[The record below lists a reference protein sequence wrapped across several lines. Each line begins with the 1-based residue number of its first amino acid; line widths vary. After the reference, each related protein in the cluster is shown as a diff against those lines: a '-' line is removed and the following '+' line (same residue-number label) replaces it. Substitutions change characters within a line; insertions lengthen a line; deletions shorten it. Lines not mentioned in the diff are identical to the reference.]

1 MRYRLRNT
9 WIPIVFVTAA
19 GPVFG
24 APAPKIRVGDKAPP
38 LTIEHLLQA
47 PPSAMATWEAFQGQV
62 VVLEFWATW
71 CSPCI
76 SAMPHLNEL
85 AEKYRDRPVRFVSVT
100 DEPLQVID
108 GFLKNRTIAGWVG
121 IDKDKSTLKAF
132 GLKTRPSTFLV
143 NGSGVILAIVN
154 PNWLTEEMIDNAL
167 AGRPVEA
174 PLWIHGA
181 MEFPDPATEPTKDSP
196 QPSPGL
202 SGKDPQAGQQ
212 GAELSGGTI
221 ESDTKSKTHVTRPP
235 STGDALLEIRVR
247 STQAEQPNLVQ
258 MGNRMEAEGWTI
270 RDAVAHAYDVSPTR
284 VVGPPDIDATRYG
297 FDMTVP
303 SDRGNDIST
312 LLRNA
317 LGVAFG
323 LTVTREAREL
333 DVIVMTKTAD
343 RDAIVR
349 GAGGRG
355 SAKMQRTSGH
365 WRATNQTMDAL
376 AREIEKVTGQPVI
389 NETGLAGA
397 WTFEL
402 RYVAISPESLHQA
415 FEAQLGLKLSVEKR
429 RIEAHVVEIKEPTL
443 KSLER

>member
-1 MRYRLRNT
+1 MRCRLRKIL
-9 WIPIVFVTAA
+9 IPIVCAVTA
-19 GPVFG
+19 PVVG
-24 APAPKIRVGDKAPP
+24 APPPKIRIGDKAPP
-38 LTIEHLLQA
+38 LTIEHILQA
-47 PPSAMATWEAFQGQV
+47 PSSAVATWEAFQGQV

-71 CSPCI
+71 CGPCI

-85 AEKYRDRPVRFVSVT
+85 AAKYKDRPVRFISVT
-100 DEPLQVID
+100 DEPLQVIE
-108 GFLKNRTIAGWVG
+108 GFLTNRTIAGWVG
-121 IDKDKSTLKAF
+121 IDKDKSTVKAF
-132 GLKTRPSTFLV
+132 GLKVRPSTFLIS
-143 NGSGVILAIVN
+143 GSGVILAIVN

-181 MEFPDPATEPTKDSP
+181 IEFPDPAAAPSDA
-196 QPSPGL
+196 SPGP
-202 SGKDPQAGQQ
+202 SVDSAASPVPAEEQQ
-212 GAELSGGTI
+212 VVLTEGPDNDE
-221 ESDTKSKTHVTRPP
+221 KNSKTHVTRPP
-235 STGDALLEIRVR
+235 STGEALLEIRVR
-247 STQAEQPNLVQ
+247 PTQAERPNLVQ

-270 RDAVAHAYDVSPTR
+270 RDAVAYAYDVSPTR
-284 VVGPPDIDATRYG
+284 VVGPPDINTTRYG
-297 FDMTVP
+297 FDLTVP
-303 SDRGNDIST
+303 SDRGPEIKP
-312 LLRNA
+312 LVQRA
-317 LGVAFG
+317 LDVAFG
-323 LTVTREAREL
+323 LSVTREAREL
-333 DVIVMTKTAD
+333 DVIVMTKAAD
-343 RDAIVR
+343 RDALAR

-429 RIEAHVVEIKEPTL
+429 QVEAHVVEIKESTL
-443 KSLER
+443 KKLER